1 MTRWRNGRARAVIAA
16 PARIRAAIYTRK
28 STSSGLASEFTS
40 LDNQRERAEALIASL
55 ADQGWEAL
63 PTRYDDGGFSG
74 GNTDRPALQ
83 QLLRDVETGLMDAI
97 VVYRLDRIT
106 RSLADFVQIHK
117 FLEKHNVALVS
128 VTESINT
135 QTPHGRMMVNVLLSF
150 AQYEREL
157 AGERTRHK
165 IHSSRRRGRWT
176 GGTPILGYDTAPEGG
191 RLTVNGDESDQ
202 VRSIFELYVDLGSLM
217 KVVEELDHRK
227 WRKKSWTT
235 RDGKHHEGG
244 PWNRVSLRRLLTE
257 PLYIGMQKL
266 GDEVFDGEHDAIV
279 SKSLFA
285 KVQKLIDDNRST
297 GGAAHRNRHG
307 ALLRGMLRC
316 GDCDAP
322 LSFAPT

>member
-191 RLTVNGDESDQ
+191 RLTVNAS
-202 VRSIFELYVDLGSLM
+202 
-217 KVVEELDHRK
+217 
-227 WRKKSWTT
+227 
-235 RDGKHHEGG
+235 
-244 PWNRVSLRRLLTE
+244 
-257 PLYIGMQKL
+257 
-266 GDEVFDGEHDAIV
+266 
-279 SKSLFA
+279 
-285 KVQKLIDDNRST
+285 
-297 GGAAHRNRHG
+297 
-307 ALLRGMLRC
+307 
-316 GDCDAP
+316 
-322 LSFAPT
+322 APTFFSW